1 MTTASTSQIFV
12 EDKNIPWE
20 KTEKGVK
27 RKILG
32 YNADL
37 MIVKVKFKLHAVGS
51 VHNHA
56 HTQVSYIKSG
66 SFKVTIDDEEKI
78 LSKGDSFF
86 VPSNTMHG
94 VVCMKAGVLIDA
106 FNPMREE
113 FMV

>member
-1 MTTASTSQIFV
+1 MTTASTPQLFI

-27 RKILG
+27 RKVLG

-51 VHNHA
+51 VHIHP
-56 HTQVSYIKSG
+56 HTQISYIKSG
-66 SFKVTIDDEEKI
+66 SFKVTIGEGKKI

-86 VPSNTMHG
+86 VPSNIIHG

-106 FNPMREE
+106 FNPMRKE
-113 FMV
+113 FVI